1 MHHAICL
8 SAAVL
13 AASIGQAMA
22 REPSVD
28 AGNVPAP
35 NDGGQ
40 LQQIA
45 AQEKMAMSP
54 TDIASLNCDAL
65 KDGKLE

>member
-1 MHHAICL
+1 
-8 SAAVL
+8 
-13 AASIGQAMA
+13 MA